1 MNKNDDIG
9 PQGTDLI
16 DIFAG
21 PPSPTAGAA
30 GAAGAGAIPAPAS
43 SLQGQQEKQIT
54 KSASE
59 LIIPDVTTITTDE
72 QSLTLLIAELR
83 RLPDERHADVLAAYK
98 DLLLSD
104 NLTFLLRRISQEE
117 SDYDIRLLYKKVTDA
132 ATMALQ
138 ELSALV
144 SSESVRHLETIMQ
157 VCEVAA
163 LYQQDE
169 EEFLARMEPLRPY
182 FDTALLGSVPCH
194 PFPLSSS
201 RGLYSLS
208 LYPLVPD

>member
-16 DIFAG
+16 DIFTG
-21 PPSPTAGAA
+21 PPSTAAA
-30 GAAGAGAIPAPAS
+30 VGGAGEIPAPAS
-43 SLQGQQEKQIT
+43 SVQGQQEEEHKQST
-54 KSASE
+54 A
-59 LIIPDVTTITTDE
+59 LIPDLTTITRDE
-72 QSLTLLIAELR
+72 QSLTLLIAELS
-83 RLPDERHADVLAAYK
+83 RLPDERHADVFAAYK

-104 NLTFLLRRISQEE
+104 NLPFLLNRISHRER
-117 SDYDIRLLYKKVTDA
+117 DHDTRLLYKKVTDA
-132 ATMALQ
+132 ATMAFQ

-157 VCEVAA
+157 ICEVAA

-182 FDTALLGSVPCH
+182 FDTALLGSVPCL
-194 PFPLSSS
+194 PFPI
-201 RGLYSLS
+201 S
-208 LYPLVPD
+208 LY